1 MRIIC
6 ALSPHLALFLS
17 SFNTVYLYEHLCF
30 HPENEYIIE
39 NIIRLPSCLLW
50 FHNLRKKMITKST
63 NTFYFSLFFILV
75 NQSIITLRSIFHYSQ
90 IRTRFKPCSF
100 HFIFTSYVGFHKE
113 KQQNLIADNLL
124 APLTTTL
131 LQPMIQEDTL
141 RWTVFCLPRMR
152 SSFHPWDQEPTTLH
166 AQSSSRAF

>member
-1 MRIIC
+1 MRIT
-6 ALSPHLALFLS
+6 LSPLGSLPLKFQHCVFVRTSLFS
-17 SFNTVYLYEHLCF
+17 SRKRILGEYYQTSQLPLVITQSQKKDDNKEHQHF
-30 HPENEYIIE
+30 
-39 NIIRLPSCLLW
+39 LL
-50 FHNLRKKMITKST
+50 
-63 NTFYFSLFFILV
+63 FSLFFILV
-75 NQSIITLRSIFHYSQ
+75 NQSIVTLRSIFHNSQ

-152 SSFHPWDQEPTTLH
+152 SSFHP
-166 AQSSSRAF
+166 